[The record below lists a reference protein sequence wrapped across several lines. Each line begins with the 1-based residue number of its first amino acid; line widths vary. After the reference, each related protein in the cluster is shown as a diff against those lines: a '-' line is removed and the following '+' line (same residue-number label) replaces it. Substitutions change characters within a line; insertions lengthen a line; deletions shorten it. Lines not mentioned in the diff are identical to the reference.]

1 MLGYSDTTK
10 LAGIVASM
18 WAIYRAQ
25 LALTEVAAK
34 HGVTLRFFHGRGGSV
49 GRGAADA
56 REAVAAQPPSTRSGR
71 FKVTEQGEV
80 IAARYGLPSLARR
93 NLELAVTSVL
103 GGIAVRQEIA
113 PAWYGVMDALAVA
126 SQAAYT
132 SLIEDPGFL
141 SFFAACTPVD
151 EIGDLQISSR
161 PGRRGGGAH
170 RTIGDMRAIPW
181 TFGWGQT
188 RANLPGWWGFGTA
201 VAATGDLETLRTMY
215 RSFPFFGTLLRGME
229 RALAVSDLSIFEL
242 YARELVD
249 DVAMRE
255 HFVARIAAEHRASVD
270 ALLQIV
276 QRDRLLADDPT
287 LARSIVLRNPYVD
300 PISLLQVRLL
310 KEYRST
316 TGERDLRL
324 RNAIRLSINGVAAG
338 LRVTG

>member
-25 LALTEVAAK
+25 LALGEVAAR
-34 HGVTLRFFHGRGGSV
+34 HGVSLRFFHGRGGSV

-56 REAVAAQPPSTRSGR
+56 REAVAAQPPQTRSGR
-71 FKVTEQGEV
+71 FKVTELGEV

-103 GGIAVRQEIA
+103 GGIAHRPPIA
-113 PAWYGVMDALAVA
+113 PEWYATLDALA
-126 SQAAYT
+126 AAAQSAYAE
-132 SLIEDPGFL
+132 LIDDAAFL
-141 SFFAACTPVD
+141 AFFAACTPVD

-161 PGRRGGGAH
+161 PGRRGE
-170 RTIGDMRAIPW
+170 RRSIDDMRAIPW
-181 TFGWGQT
+181 TFGWAQT
-188 RANLPGWWGFGTA
+188 RGNLPGWYGFGTA
-201 VAATGDLETLRTMY
+201 VAAAPGELTTLRAMA
-215 RSFPFFGTLLRGME
+215 RGFPFFGTLLRGVE
-229 RALAVSDLSIFEL
+229 RALAVADLSIFER

-249 DVAMRE
+249 DAALRDR
-255 HFVARIAAEHRASVD
+255 FTGRIAAEFAASVS
-270 ALLQIV
+270 ALLQILE
-276 QRDRLLADDPT
+276 QDRLLAGDPT

-310 KEYRST
+310 KAYRGA
-316 TGERDLRL
+316 TGERDLHL
-324 RNAIRLSINGVAAG
+324 RNAIRLSINGIAAG